1 MTHLFATLNKAEKG
15 TVSLDEEQGE
25 VFSVQGHDVKCTTE
39 LRKHA
44 VTQVHPSHAAEG
56 VRWKGGRRVAVM
68 RQEQLG
74 VSSSGAKDL
83 PQGLAEGT
91 FASSDRTRRWTCLL
105 RAQHKHGRSA
115 KTPTVTGSTRHAA
128 PVNQF
133 EHVCVEECPLT
144 MRHTA
149 KRIVDSCGESHRASA
164 GVHPGRPKL
173 GKPNHG
179 NEPRSPH
186 TQTLR

>member
-1 MTHLFATLNKAEKG
+1 MEYMQQYVKEQGDTSFCNVNKAEKG

-44 VTQVHPSHAAEG
+44 VAQGAGSHTQATQLKG

-74 VSSSGAKDL
+74 VSSSEDKDL

-91 FASSDRTRRWTCLL
+91 FASSERTRRWTCLL
-105 RAQHKHGRSA
+105 RVQHRHG
-115 KTPTVTGSTRHAA
+115 KSTR
-128 PVNQF
+128 
-133 EHVCVEECPLT
+133 
-144 MRHTA
+144 
-149 KRIVDSCGESHRASA
+149 
-164 GVHPGRPKL
+164 
-173 GKPNHG
+173 
-179 NEPRSPH
+179 
-186 TQTLR
+186 LRQ